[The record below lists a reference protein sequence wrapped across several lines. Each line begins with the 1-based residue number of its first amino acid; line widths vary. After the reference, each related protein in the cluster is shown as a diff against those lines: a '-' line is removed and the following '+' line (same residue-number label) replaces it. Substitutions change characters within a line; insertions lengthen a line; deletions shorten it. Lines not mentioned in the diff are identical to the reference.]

1 MASCGA
7 AWRTGVSHL
16 ASYQHVH
23 VFVFLV
29 RKWSPGKLPDPRLPL
44 PRLDGFESCCRPG
57 RRTNSYCSGQGASF
71 LTEPPFFPPC
81 KHGEHAA
88 SENMPQSGKEP
99 VSCTTAQK
107 QTFAIDRGKKLLLPI
122 YVLKSRGLGE
132 ERGSTAAGSAYPLGY
147 EFPPRAWSAAAE
159 RGSQRL

>member
-29 RKWSPGKLPDPRLPL
+29 RKLVKKPAVDSRLPL
-44 PRLDGFESCCRPG
+44 PHLDGFESCRRPG
-57 RRTNSYCSGQGASF
+57 RRTKETYCSGHRAPF
-71 LTEPPFFPPC
+71 LTEPFVPPC

-88 SENMPQSGKEP
+88 SEPCRKARRSR
-99 VSCTTAQK
+99 VSCTTAT
-107 QTFAIDRGKKLLLPI
+107 QTFANKQGEKILFPTS
-122 YVLKSRGLGE
+122 VLKSRGLGE
-132 ERGSTAAGSAYPLGY
+132 ERGKLP
-147 EFPPRAWSAAAE
+147 FNCCW
-159 RGSQRL
+159 